1 MPKGS
6 ENTISKVVVTLLITL
21 GVLGAISY
29 FSFLSYQEF
38 SLAIE
43 KLYNEKD
50 EVTLTENILAEIGEL
65 ETRSRAYA
73 LTETDEN
80 LDLYV
85 DKVKGIKARI
95 DSLYFQS
102 YGKNY
107 HREVDT
113 LRDLFRQ
120 KVESFRG
127 LMELKS
133 RLSSRQLDRSALNVL
148 TQTQRAINKDSIL
161 VPKQEITT
169 TTVTRIETPEQKQPE
184 EEEKGGWLKNI
195 FSKKEPE
202 KKELPVRSEVREEKV
217 VAYDSAY
224 FVKVDTLITTVK
236 SAIREA
242 ERARRYNT
250 QVLTKTELELVNRD
264 HIIVEKLR
272 TIILKI
278 KELESETVRA
288 EKQETLSTAR
298 SSFSSVILFALCGG
312 LLSMVL
318 IYFVL
323 RDIVK
328 GNKMQRELA
337 REKGKAERLAVVKEE
352 FLANM
357 SHEIRTPLNSILGF
371 SEQMADDELE
381 EGQKMRLQKIRS
393 SGEHL
398 LMLVNDIL
406 DYSKIESGKL
416 RLEKIGFRLQVVV
429 NESLAT
435 LEHLAGA
442 KNIELRCEIDET
454 LQDLTLRG
462 DPIRLKQ
469 ILINLAG
476 NGVKFTE
483 NGYVKL
489 SASPIHQQGDNILVE
504 FCIEDTGKGIEPS
517 KLDRIFEE
525 FDQEDTS
532 ISRRYGGTGLGL
544 AICKK
549 LVQLQNGTI
558 SVESEVDEGSVFRV
572 GLKYQITDKD
582 EYSGKFDPEK
592 VEINL
597 DGRSLLLIDDDTMN
611 HVLLKP
617 SFQRWGLEFDS
628 AYDGDEGLEKALT
641 KAYDY
646 ILVDL
651 QMPGKS
657 GAYVIEEL
665 TRNEQLNPETT
676 IILCTA
682 NAMVKS
688 YKPDLMNLV
697 DATLLKPFKEYEVAA
712 LLAGFSSGKNNAASL
727 KESKYRMPYSLT
739 NFRTY
744 AGDDPEVLRQFLI
757 SFIDS
762 NRENLRLL
770 QQYFIAEDCANVGD
784 TAHKMKNTFGQL
796 EAYKVMEQLIELEKL
811 VDCSQPK
818 KLIEERVQKT
828 VLRARELFEMLKE
841 DIKKLE
847 TQGHTSNP

>member
-1 MPKGS
+1 MRMKS
-6 ENTISKVVVTLLITL
+6 ENTISKVVITLLITL

-29 FSFLSYQEF
+29 FSFLSYYEF
-38 SLAIE
+38 TRALDE
-43 KLYNEKD
+43 LYNEQD
-50 EVTLTENILAEIGEL
+50 EVTLTESILGEIGEL
-65 ETRSRAYA
+65 ETRSRAYS
-73 LTETDEN
+73 LSQTPEDLE
-80 LDLYV
+80 LYV
-85 DKVKGIKARI
+85 DKVKTTKARI

-113 LRDLFRQ
+113 LRNLFRQ

-127 LMELKS
+127 LMELKA
-133 RLSSRQLDRSALNVL
+133 RLSTRQLDRSALNVL

-161 VPKQEITT
+161 VPRQEITT
-169 TTVTRIETPEQKQPE
+169 TTVTRIETPEETE
-184 EEEKGGWLKNI
+184 EAEKDGWLKSI
-195 FSKKEPE
+195 FGKKEKENPE
-202 KKELPVRSEVREEKV
+202 MPVRSEVREEKV

-224 FVKVDTLITTVK
+224 FVKVDTLITSVK

-242 ERARRYNT
+242 ERRRRYNSRILT
-250 QVLTKTELELVNRD
+250 QTELELVNRD

-278 KELESETVRA
+278 NELESEAARE
-288 EKQETLSTAR
+288 EKQETLAVAR
-298 SSFSSVILFALCGG
+298 SSFSSVIIFALCGG
-312 LLSMVL
+312 LLSIVL
-318 IYFVL
+318 IYLVI
-323 RDIVK
+323 RDIVR
-328 GNKMQRELA
+328 GNRMQAELA
-337 REKGKAERLAVVKEE
+337 VQKGKAERLANVKEE

-371 SEQMADDELE
+371 SEQMNMERLE
-381 EGQKMRLQKIRS
+381 EDQRLRLQKIRS

-416 RLEKIGFRLQVVV
+416 RLEKIGFRMDTVVK
-429 NESLAT
+429 ESLAT
-435 LEHLAGA
+435 LEHLARA
-442 KNIELRCEIDET
+442 KGIELRSHIDEN
-454 LQDLTLRG
+454 LQQLILKG

-476 NGVKFTE
+476 NGVKFTD
-483 NGYVKL
+483 NGYVKI
-489 SASPIHQQGDNILVE
+489 SASIEKRTPKTVSLRFLV
-504 FCIEDTGKGIEPS
+504 EDTGKGIEPS
-517 KLDRIFEE
+517 KLHRIFEE

-532 ISRRYGGTGLGL
+532 ITRRYGGTGLGL
-544 AICKK
+544 TICKK
-549 LVQLQNGTI
+549 LVQLQRGTMT
-558 SVESEVDEGSVFRV
+558 VESEVNEGSTFRV
-572 GLKYQITDKD
+572 NLRYELAEKD

-592 VEINL
+592 VEIDL
-597 DGRSLLLIDDDTMN
+597 TGHSLLLIDDDTMN

-628 AYDGDEGLEKALT
+628 AYDGNEGVEKAMA

-657 GAYVIEEL
+657 GAEVIREL
-665 TRNEQLNPETT
+665 SERGGRNANAT

-688 YKPDLMNLV
+688 FKPEIMQMV

-712 LLAGFSSGKNNAASL
+712 ILAGHASGKEPLVQEVSTAPTQEL
-727 KESKYRMPYSLT
+727 YTLD

-744 AGDDPEVLRQFLI
+744 AGDDPGVLRQFLE
-757 SFIDS
+757 SFIETNKES
-762 NRENLRLL
+762 LHNL
-770 QQYFIAEDCANVGD
+770 QQYFLAGDCANVGD
-784 TAHKMKNTFGQL
+784 VAHKMKNTFGQL
-796 EAYKVMEQLIELEKL
+796 RAFTVLDQLTELEKL
-811 VDCSQPK
+811 VDGRQPR

-828 VLRARELFEMLKE
+828 LMYANEIFELLEE
-841 DIKKLE
+841 DIKKLQAE
-847 TQGHTSNP
+847 NQTSRP